1 MRIAGKL
8 AADDFNRLGLC
19 EGSLDLVLL
28 LHPLRIDKAS
38 EKVQLYFWVLG
49 RPSHVHIRS
58 DQSSWK
64 RLCRMPKVVSSVR
77 AVTASCPSTTT
88 PGWSQTNRRYFATR

>member
-28 LHPLRIDKAS
+28 LHP
-38 EKVQLYFWVLG
+38 
-49 RPSHVHIRS
+49 
-58 DQSSWK
+58 
-64 RLCRMPKVVSSVR
+64 
-77 AVTASCPSTTT
+77 
-88 PGWSQTNRRYFATR
+88 